1 MKRFTIIGGGVA
13 GLTAAIGLNKIGI
26 QATIY
31 ESAKALKGI
40 GAGFGLAANA
50 IQALEYLELKA
61 GVIPLGHYLENYNI
75 LDKQGR
81 ILAAPETK
89 TISDKYEQDNFAI
102 HRADLHQFLLAQ
114 IEYENLHLG
123 KRALKIEYREG
134 EIDIFFED
142 GTIHQTDYLI
152 IADGVNSRLRQQLI
166 PGSAPRYAGYTCWRA
181 TIDNANINLSTGSET
196 WGNKGRFGMTPLVG
210 NKIYWY
216 ACINSPA
223 HNKVFSRYTIKDL
236 QQNFASYHDPIT
248 SVLAETNDQQL
259 IWNDIIDIKPL
270 KNLAFGNILFIGDA
284 GHATTPNMGQGACQ
298 AIEDVSV
305 VIDELKK
312 TTDVALAFQI
322 FEKRRLKRTRYITET
337 SWSIGKVAQ
346 WENPISIIIRD
357 TLMRILPEEVK
368 QYKLKKL
375 LSVDFMK
382 L

>member
-270 KNLAFGNILFIGDA
+270 KNLAFGNTLFIGDA

-298 AIEDVSV
+298 AIEDVAV
-305 VIDELKK
+305 LIDELKK